1 MNKSVPVPV
10 LNIQENQLKGR
21 VYLVTGATGGLGQSI
36 SLALAKLGASVV
48 LTARSEEKL
57 EALYDK
63 IEEAGYPTAAIIP
76 FDLEQTEEDIYKQF
90 INSIYN
96 EFKQLDGIIHT
107 ACNMGII
114 GPIGSQDGSVWQKVQ
129 QINLNAAALLSK
141 VCIPL
146 LQQSAHASLSF
157 ISDSSARQSKAYW
170 GAYGVSKSAIECFS
184 AMLAD
189 ELDSTSVV
197 SNVFVPGPCILP
209 IRKKTHPG
217 EDESQLSTS
226 SELANSLIKVVL
238 SEQSG
243 EVFSH

>member
-1 MNKSVPVPV
+1 MNKSVPVPS
-10 LNIQENQLKGR
+10 LDIQENQLKGR

-129 QINLNAAALLSK
+129 QINLNSAALLSK

-170 GAYGVSKSAIECFS
+170 GAYGVSKVAIESFS

-189 ELDSTSVV
+189 ELESTSVV
-197 SNVFVPGPCILP
+197 SNVFIPGPCILP

-217 EDESQLSTS
+217 EDEIRLSTS
-226 SELANSLIKVVL
+226 PELANSLLKVVL

-243 EVFSH
+243 QCFSH

>member
-1 MNKSVPVPV
+1 MNKSVPVPS
-10 LNIQENQLKGR
+10 LDIQENQLKGR

-129 QINLNAAALLSK
+129 QINLNSAALLSK

-170 GAYGVSKSAIECFS
+170 GAYGVSKVAIESFS

-189 ELDSTSVV
+189 ELESTSVV
-197 SNVFVPGPCILP
+197 SNVFIPGPCILP

-217 EDESQLSTS
+217 EDETRLSTS
-226 SELANSLIKVVL
+226 PELANSLLKVVL

-243 EVFSH
+243 QCFSY

>member
-1 MNKSVPVPV
+1 MNKSVPVPS
-10 LNIQENQLKGR
+10 LDIQENQLKGR

-48 LTARSEEKL
+48 LTARSEVKL

-129 QINLNAAALLSK
+129 QINLNSAALLSK

-170 GAYGVSKSAIECFS
+170 GAYGVSKVAIESFS

-189 ELDSTSVV
+189 ELESTSVV
-197 SNVFVPGPCILP
+197 SNVFIPGPCILP

-217 EDESQLSTS
+217 EDEIRLSTS
-226 SELANSLIKVVL
+226 PELANSLLKVVL

-243 EVFSH
+243 QCFSH